1 MSIVKTFKNL
11 LKKEKSLDKKTGLM
25 ELSDIFKGWGINV
38 SDIENSSDISETIYY
53 ICLKHLSETMS
64 KMPWEKRQLT
74 KKKGKERI
82 LDNEIDILLNL
93 RPNPYMQATTFWST
107 V

>member
-38 SDIENSSDISETIYY
+38 SDIENSSDISETIIY
-53 ICLKHLSETMS
+53 
-64 KMPWEKRQLT
+64 
-74 KKKGKERI
+74 
-82 LDNEIDILLNL
+82 
-93 RPNPYMQATTFWST
+93 A
-107 V
+107 